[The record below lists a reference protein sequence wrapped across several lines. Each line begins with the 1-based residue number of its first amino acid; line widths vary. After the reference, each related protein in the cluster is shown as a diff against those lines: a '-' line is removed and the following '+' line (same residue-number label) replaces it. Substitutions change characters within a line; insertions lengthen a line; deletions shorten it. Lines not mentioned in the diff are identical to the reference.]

1 MERRSL
7 GPGGP
12 DVPPVGFGGMPL
24 SISGRP
30 DEADAMRVVHA
41 SLDAG
46 IRLLDTADVYCL
58 SDHDVGHNERL
69 IARSVALWSGPSDE
83 ALVATKGGMV
93 RPDGRWERNGRPEHL
108 RRACD
113 RSLKAL
119 GVERIALYQFHAP
132 DPEVPFRESIEALA
146 ELAREGK
153 IRWIGL
159 SNVSVEQITLARRIT
174 PILTVQNRLNPFF
187 REAKDEGV
195 LEYCTREGLGFLA
208 YSPLGGGR
216 LNRKLAGH
224 PVLSPIA
231 RRHGVSE
238 HAVVLAWLLALSPA
252 VIPIPGAR
260 TVEHATDSAGAARLT
275 LDPDEVAQ
283 VSAGAFSRA

>member
-7 GPGGP
+7 GPDGP
-12 DVPPVGFGGMPL
+12 EVPAIGFGGMPL

-30 DEADAMRVVHA
+30 EEPDALRAVHA
-41 SLDAG
+41 ALDAG
-46 IRLLDTADVYCL
+46 IRLIDTADAYCL
-58 SDHDVGHNERL
+58 SDHDTGHNERL
-69 IARSVALWSGPSDE
+69 IARALASWKGPSDE
-83 ALVATKGGMV
+83 VIVATKGGLV

-113 RSLKAL
+113 RSLRAL
-119 GVERIALYQFHAP
+119 GVERIDLYQLHAP
-132 DPEVPFRESIEALA
+132 DPRVPFPESIEALA
-146 ELAREGK
+146 ELAQGGK

-159 SNVSVEQITLARRIT
+159 SNVSVQQIEAARGIT

-187 REAKDEGV
+187 REAVEDGS
-195 LEYCTREGLGFLA
+195 LDYCAREGLGFLA

-216 LNRKLAGH
+216 LNRKLPDH
-224 PVLSPIA
+224 PVLAPVA

-260 TVEHATDSAGAARLT
+260 TVPHVTDSAAAADLA
-275 LDPDEVAQ
+275 LSPDELEQ
-283 VSAGAFSRA
+283 VTAGSFSRA

>member
-12 DVPPVGFGGMPL
+12 DVPAIGFGGMPL

-30 DEADAMRVVHA
+30 EEADAIRVVHA

-69 IARSVALWSGPSDE
+69 IARSVALWGGPSDE
-83 ALVATKGGMV
+83 ALVATKGGLV

-132 DPEVPFRESIEALA
+132 DPEVPFRESIEAIA

-159 SNVSVEQITLARRIT
+159 SNVSVEQIELARRIT

-187 REAKDEGV
+187 REAEDEGV
-195 LEYCTREGLGFLA
+195 LEYCTREGIGFLA

-216 LNRKLAGH
+216 LNRKLPGH

-231 RRHGVSE
+231 GRHGVSE
-238 HAVVLAWLLALSPA
+238 HAVVLAWLLALSSV

-260 TVEHATDSAGAARLT
+260 TVEHARDSAGAASLT
-275 LDPDEVAQ
+275 LDPDEVEQ